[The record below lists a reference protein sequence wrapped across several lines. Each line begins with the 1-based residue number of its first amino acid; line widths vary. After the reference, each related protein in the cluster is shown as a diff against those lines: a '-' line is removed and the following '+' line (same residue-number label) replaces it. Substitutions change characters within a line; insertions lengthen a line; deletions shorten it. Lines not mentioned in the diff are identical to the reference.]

1 MKKRETFGSRLGF
14 ILVSAGCAVGLGNV
28 WKFPYI
34 CGQYGGAA
42 FILVYLLFLLI
53 LGLPILMCEFAIGRN
68 SRKGIS
74 NAFDELQPK
83 GEKWHTFKWAGMAGN
98 YLLMMFY
105 TMVGG
110 WMLYYVYLS
119 ATGKLMKLD
128 TDGVTKCFEQML
140 QQPETM
146 IFWTILVVLIS
157 FGICAFGLEG
167 GVERISKIIMT
178 MLLLLMLVLAVHSLV
193 LKGAG
198 EGVRFYLIPDF
209 TRIQKNGVGKMVF
222 AAMSHAFFTLGLG
235 VGSMEIFGS
244 YLDKKNTLLGEA
256 GNIVI
261 VDTLVALTAGF
272 IIIPACFSFGIEP
285 NSGPPL
291 LFITLPNVFN
301 SMEGGRIW
309 GTMFF
314 LFMSFAAISTI
325 VAVYE
330 NILSFYMDGLKW
342 KRQKAIGLN
351 IVLLVLLSLPAI
363 LGYNVL
369 SHIQILGEG
378 TNLMDLED
386 FLVSYNILPLGCLIF
401 VTFCTHK
408 NGWGWEQFYKEVN
421 IGEGKKL
428 PACLRVYMSY
438 ILPLIIMGIYLKG
451 YFDYFA
457 DPEKYT
463 MAVRVAWMGFAVL
476 LLLVTLGII
485 YGTFTKKGKA
495 KK

>member
-1 MKKRETFGSRLGF
+1 M
-14 ILVSAGCAVGLGNV
+14 
-28 WKFPYI
+28 
-34 CGQYGGAA
+34 
-42 FILVYLLFLLI
+42 
-53 LGLPILMCEFAIGRN
+53 
-68 SRKGIS
+68 
-74 NAFDELQPK
+74 
-83 GEKWHTFKWAGMAGN
+83 
-98 YLLMMFY
+98 
-105 TMVGG
+105 
-110 WMLYYVYLS
+110 
-119 ATGKLMKLD
+119 
-128 TDGVTKCFEQML
+128 
-140 QQPETM
+140 
-146 IFWTILVVLIS
+146 
-157 FGICAFGLEG
+157 
-167 GVERISKIIMT
+167 
-178 MLLLLMLVLAVHSLV
+178 
-193 LKGAG
+193 
-198 EGVRFYLIPDF
+198 
-209 TRIQKNGVGKMVF
+209 
-222 AAMSHAFFTLGLG
+222 
-235 VGSMEIFGS
+235 
-244 YLDKKNTLLGEA
+244 
-256 GNIVI
+256 
-261 VDTLVALTAGF
+261 
-272 IIIPACFSFGIEP
+272 
-285 NSGPPL
+285 